1 MSVFDQLAGQEDVAS
16 QLRTAAQ
23 AARRMLAELEAVE
36 SGQDSLL
43 GALEDTLEDTAE
55 GEAAADLAEA
65 IDRAGSEMTHAWLF
79 TGPPGSGRSVAARC
93 FAAALQCDDPT
104 EPGCGECETCRDV
117 MNDRH
122 PDVMVV
128 QPEGLTI
135 QVKEIRSIVSR
146 ASTFPATGN
155 WQIVIVEDADRLTE
169 QAGNALLKAVEEPP
183 SRTVFI
189 LCAPSDDPQDIMV
202 TLRSRTRH
210 VYVRMPTRKDVA
222 DLLLREGATPE
233 QAEWSAAVADAHIGR
248 ARVLLHSE
256 EARARRRKVLEL
268 GQLTNHPSRAYN
280 AAVQVVQDARKA
292 AADANKE
299 MSEKETEEL
308 RTALGAGGTGKGAGT
323 AMRGTAGALKEL
335 KDSQKRRETRMV
347 RDSVDLSLTDLAAF
361 YRDALVQATGA
372 KVDLIHVDAH
382 SITKAFADFFSP
394 ESLLQCIDAVMAA
407 RTEINQNVKPEM
419 AVGGMVGAISEALNA
434 GRLQR

>member
-1 MSVFDQLAGQEDVAS
+1 MSVFDQLAGQEEVTA

-23 AARRMLAELEAVE
+23 AARRMLAEMEAAE
-36 SGQDSLL
+36 TGQDNLFSSEGQA
-43 GALEDTLEDTAE
+43 GADGSFDDI
-55 GEAAADLAEA
+55 ADAVN
-65 IDRAGSEMTHAWLF
+65 RASSEMTHAWLF
-79 TGPPGSGRSVAARC
+79 TGPPGSGRSIAARC
-93 FAAALQCDDPT
+93 FAAALQCNDAD
-104 EPGCGECETCRDV
+104 EPGCGVCETCQDV
-117 MNDRH
+117 MHDRH

-128 QPEGLTI
+128 RPEGLTI

-183 SRTVFI
+183 SHTVFI

-210 VYVRMPTRKDVA
+210 VYVRMPTRQDVA
-222 DLLLREGATPE
+222 ELLLREGATQE
-233 QAEWSAAVADAHIGR
+233 QADWSAAVADAHIGR
-248 ARVLLHSE
+248 ARALLRSP
-256 EARARRRKVLEL
+256 EARERRRKVLEL

-292 AADANKE
+292 AAEANKE
-299 MSEKETEEL
+299 MSEKETDEL

-323 AMRGTAGALKEL
+323 AMRGTAGALKDL

-361 YRDALVQATGA
+361 YRDALVQSTGA
-372 KVDLIHVDAH
+372 SVDLIHVDAH
-382 SITKAFADFFSP
+382 NVTKAFADYFSP
-394 ESLLQCIDAVMAA
+394 ESLLQCIDAVMAT
-407 RTEINQNVKPEM
+407 REEINRNVKPEV
-419 AVGGMVGAISEALNA
+419 AVSGMVGALSEALNA
-434 GRLQR
+434 GRLHR